1 MIVIGR
7 AFVMLLNFR
16 CVTHLY
22 VRNFIEQVG
31 NRELLVMREPAR
43 SSQLIAQSFSNSTR
57 VRRNRR

>member
-1 MIVIGR
+1 
-7 AFVMLLNFR
+7 MLLNFR

-43 SSQLIAQSFSNSTR
+43 SSQLISQSFSNSTR
-57 VRRNRR
+57 VRRNRRWI